1 VNTYDRALELAAKV
15 AAEGV
20 PAVVD
25 PRGATP
31 PCVLVTP
38 PNLRNDL
45 SCGVTAEWLLVALVP
60 GPGNAD
66 AWNAL
71 DGLVAAV
78 AAVVD
83 WARTD
88 FVQYSLSPDNPPF
101 PAYQIRFEEAI

>member
-1 VNTYDRALELAAKV
+1 VNTYARALELAAKI

-45 SCGVTAEWLLVALVP
+45 SCGVTAEWQLFALVP

-66 AWNAL
+66 TWKAL
-71 DGLVAAV
+71 EVLTAAV
-78 AAVVD
+78 FAVLD
-83 WARTD
+83 WARPD
-88 FVQYSLSPDNPPF
+88 FVS
-101 PAYQIRFEEAI
+101 